1 MASSANATARPVLQ
15 AVKPRRFNQRK
26 KALILLIVSAAI
38 IVAVFAVGTA
48 LTDQAIKTSFGSQNI
63 PPCPA
68 HPFGTD
74 WMGRDMFARTF
85 KGLSI
90 SIVIGL
96 LASLIS
102 TAIALV
108 LGFLTASVGKWLDAV
123 VNFLVNTMMGLP
135 HLLLLVLICVALG
148 KGAFGVLVAVAITHW
163 PSMTRLI
170 RGEVLQ
176 LKNENYVLISRKL
189 GHNPIKVAVKHM
201 LPHILPLV
209 IVSFVLLFPHAILH
223 EASVTFLGFGLT
235 PEQPG
240 IGVVL
245 SESLKYITMGMWW
258 LAVLPGAS
266 LLIIVVLFDR
276 IGDGLKKLIDPHNA
290 QG

>member
-1 MASSANATARPVLQ
+1 MTSVATTHERPILQSSN
-15 AVKPRRFNQRK
+15 KPRFNRRK
-26 KALILLIVSAAI
+26 RAVIMLLISTLLIMAI
-38 IVAVFAVGTA
+38 FILGTV
-48 LTDQAIKTSFGSQNI
+48 LTDRALSSDFTAQSI
-63 PPCPA
+63 PPCPE

-74 WMGRDMFARTF
+74 WLGRDMFARTF

-90 SIVIGL
+90 SILIGL
-96 LASLIS
+96 VASFLS
-102 TAIALV
+102 TIIALV
-108 LGFLTASVGKWLDAV
+108 LGFLTASLGKWADAV

-135 HLLLLVLICVALG
+135 HILLLILICVALG
-148 KGAFGVLVAVAITHW
+148 KGPVGVMVAVAITHW

-176 LKNENYVLISRKL
+176 LRNENYVLISRKL

-209 IVSFVLLFPHAILH
+209 LVSFVLLFPHAILH

-240 IGVVL
+240 IGVIL

-266 LLIIVVLFDR
+266 LLVVVMLFDR
-276 IGDGLKKLIDPHNA
+276 IGDYLKKLIDPHHA

>member
-1 MASSANATARPVLQ
+1 MASAEISARPVLQ
-15 AVKPRRFNQRK
+15 TVKKHRFNRRK
-26 KALILLIVSAAI
+26 KAVFILIGAAI
-38 IVAVFAVGTA
+38 LIAVIFGLGTA
-48 LTDQAIKTSFGSQNI
+48 LTDKALSSDFTAQNI
-63 PPCPA
+63 APCPD

-74 WMGRDMFARTF
+74 WLGRDMFARTF

-90 SIVIGL
+90 SILIGL
-96 LASLIS
+96 VASLLS

-108 LGFLTASVGKWLDAV
+108 LGFLTASLGKWADAV

-135 HLLLLVLICVALG
+135 HILLLVLICVAMG
-148 KGAFGVLVAVAITHW
+148 KGPVAIMVAVALTHW
-163 PSMTRLI
+163 PSMTRLV

-176 LKNENYVLISRKL
+176 LKSENYVHISRKL
-189 GHNPIKVAVKHM
+189 GQNPIKVAVKHM

-209 IVSFVLLFPHAILH
+209 LVSFVLMFPHAILH

-245 SESLKYITMGMWW
+245 SESMKYITMGMWW

-266 LLIIVVLFDR
+266 LLLTVVLFDR
-276 IGDGLKKLIDPHNA
+276 MGDYLKKFLDPRNA

>member
-1 MASSANATARPVLQ
+1 MYDVATSERPVLQ
-15 AVKPRRFNQRK
+15 AVKKPRFSRRTK
-26 KALILLIVSAAI
+26 AVVMLIVSMALILV
-38 IVAVFAVGTA
+38 VFGMGTA
-48 LTDQAIKTSFGSQNI
+48 LTEQAISSDFTAQNI
-63 PPCPA
+63 APCPE

-74 WMGRDMFARTF
+74 WLGRDMFARTF

-90 SIVIGL
+90 SILIGL
-96 LASLIS
+96 AASLLS
-102 TAIALV
+102 TLIALA
-108 LGFLTASVGKWLDAV
+108 LGFLSASLGKWADAV
-123 VNFLVNTMMGLP
+123 VNFLVNSMMGLP
-135 HLLLLVLICVALG
+135 HILLLILICVALG
-148 KGAFGVLVAVAITHW
+148 KGPVGVMVAVAVTHW

-176 LKNENYVLISRKL
+176 LRNENYIQISRKL
-189 GHNPIKVAVKHM
+189 GQNPIMIAVKHM

-209 IVSFVLLFPHAILH
+209 LVSFVLMFPHAILH

-245 SESLKYITMGMWW
+245 SESMKYITMGMWW

-266 LLIIVVLFDR
+266 LLATVALFDR
-276 IGDGLKKLIDPHNA
+276 MGDYLKKLLDPHNA